1 MLKTDD
7 VATIEDPTERALAV
21 NSRID
26 DHQAAIAELSRIR
39 REALEELLSSG
50 ISQTRLADLLGM
62 SRSRISQL
70 LSVGTRPE
78 RSFLGSGKL
87 TVAIGSKRE
96 ADKKRSVSEM
106 ISAECFTAYEM
117 LSETA
122 RLVGLDVAQE
132 IVPPPGI
139 VHLNRANLIVLT
151 NPRLLPFLSQVMEVD
166 PYIRYVQE
174 DKEWHLVDVSTGT
187 EYRSPKDRGES
198 SDYGYIGRL
207 PRPDGKGTFLYLAG
221 THAQGTL
228 GAAVYVVD
236 NLPSLY
242 RDLRTRRFSTIVE
255 CRFDPEN
262 QLKITSVEPVTPIYR
277 HDGASA

>member
-1 MLKTDD
+1 VLKTDD